1 MQTLAVI
8 PPVSEWDIPLRYQTL
23 IVFGSAHMMGKI
35 EYGEHEAVIKPFEAG
50 GAVVTEEHALTMTE
64 ALNGQYWR
72 DLDPSGW
79 SEMYSREERARLKRY
94 YEAICK
100 AKERARN
107 KQNIGGKVGA
117 WFRRGKPKR
126 KTS

>member
-8 PPVSEWDIPLRYQTL
+8 PPVSEWDIPLRYQVL
-23 IVFGSAHMMGKI
+23 VVLGSAHMMGKI
-35 EYGEHEAVIKPFEAG
+35 EYREHEAVIKPFEAR

-64 ALNGQYWR
+64 ALNGQYWH

-107 KQNIGGKVGA
+107 KQSIGDKVEA
-117 WFRRGKPKR
+117 WLRRGKPKR